1 MPERKYFPRKSTN
14 LDVDVHGIDF
24 NVDRKFLVN
33 VIVQCFVRIFF
44 VSNFVGDLLITECKS
59 RSNVMFMQH

>member
-1 MPERKYFPRKSTN
+1 MPERKYFPRKSSN

-44 VSNFVGDLLITECKS
+44 VSNFVDDLLITECKS